1 MRNYYREILSDKQE
15 ILLSANLW
23 IPAEF
28 GRYWELD
35 LLLESWPVWVGLK
48 CFLFSGIYIVYYTK
62 KDTKE
67 QFINH
72 EKRDAFEN
80 PSVKVSNCEIEC
92 DELLWI
98 RSSWGENFE
107 DMPWISAP
115 KKGFWTE
122 TRKDEA
128 FVTRWTFE
136 TLERCDNGFK
146 RNLTSSW
153 WSAWRPPAPPCCCWW
168 APWCWWWWRVARGGE
183 SSWSASRGSSPTSTP
198 TRWDENLRETI
209 KSLHFETT
217 TVSPL
222 ITVHWVYRC
231 GFYNHQRLSHL
242 SFDWVSYHSP
252 HPPVPTPCVNST
264 FTGTSFADR
273 GQITF

>member
-1 MRNYYREILSDKQE
+1 MFPFFRHIHCILYKEGHQRAVQKPGEARRVWKSISEGFQ
-15 ILLSANLW
+15 LW
-23 IPAEF
+23 DRMWRA
-28 GRYWELD
+28 
-35 LLLESWPVWVGLK
+35 
-48 CFLFSGIYIVYYTK
+48 
-62 KDTKE
+62 
-67 QFINH
+67 
-72 EKRDAFEN
+72 A
-80 PSVKVSNCEIEC
+80 
-92 DELLWI
+92 LLWI

-136 TLERCDNGFK
+136 TLERCDKGFK

-153 WSAWRPPAPPCCCWW
+153 WSAWRPPTPPCCCWW
-168 APWCWWWWRVARGGE
+168 APWCWCWCWWRVARGGE
-183 SSWSASRGSSPTSTP
+183 SSWSARGSSPTSTP

-217 TVSPL
+217 TVSSPL

-252 HPPVPTPCVNST
+252 TPQSPPLVSIPLLQERASPIE
-264 FTGTSFADR
+264 GK
-273 GQITF
+273 

>member
-1 MRNYYREILSDKQE
+1 MWFCLKILWFCDLKYCRRTMSHIVGRKLLSSWALKLFPDTVWNYYGEILSDKQE

-107 DMPWISAP
+107 DMPWIPAP
-115 KKGFWTE
+115 RKGFWTE

-136 TLERCDNGFK
+136 TLERCDKGFK
-146 RNLTSSW
+146 RNLTSAW
-153 WSAWRPPAPPCCCWW
+153 WSAWRPPTPPCCCWW
-168 APWCWWWWRVARGGE
+168 APWCWCWCWWRVARGGE
-183 SSWSASRGSSPTSTP
+183 SSWSASRESSPTSTS
-198 TRWDENLRETI
+198 TRWEFKRDDKI
-209 KSLHFETT
+209 FAFWDGDGI
-217 TVSPL
+217 
-222 ITVHWVYRC
+222 ITVDHRP
-231 GFYNHQRLSHL
+231 LS
-242 SFDWVSYHSP
+242 VS
-252 HPPVPTPCVNST
+252 VRVL
-264 FTGTSFADR
+264 
-273 GQITF
+273 